1 MLGSHNAFAQMN
13 RLRDELDRVFGAEA
27 QGWSRAVAVPP
38 VNIWEDDNGFYVEAD
53 VPGLS
58 MEDLEI
64 FVQEGDELSIKGSRP
79 EKDVDGQWHHRERR
93 VGEFERTIK
102 LSDAVDVE
110 KVEASLLNGVLT
122 IKLPKSEAVKPRRI
136 DIQTA

>member
-1 MLGSHNAFAQMN
+1 MLSSHNAFAQMN
-13 RLRDELDRVFGAEA
+13 RFRDELDRVFGVES
-27 QGWSRAVAVPP
+27 QSWNRATAFPP
-38 VNIWEDDNGFYVEAD
+38 VNIWEDKDGFYVEAD

-58 MEDLEI
+58 MDALEI

-79 EKDVDGQWHHRERR
+79 DREIEGEWHHRERKI
-93 VGEFERTIK
+93 GDFERTIK

-110 KVEASLLNGVLT
+110 NVEAELLNGVLT

-136 DIQTA
+136 DIKSA